1 MAEEKT
7 RTIKSI
13 AVFSLGVISLLYLL
27 NIGVGVIELIPDNIP
42 FVGNLDEGGA
52 VVLLMMC
59 LRYFGFD
66 PAKLF
71 ERRPKRE
78 GTGKQSD

>member
-1 MAEEKT
+1 M
-7 RTIKSI
+7 KSVI
-13 AVFSLGVISLLYLL
+13 VACLGIISILYLL

-66 PAKLF
+66 LTKIF
-71 ERRPKRE
+71 EKRPKTDNSIE
-78 GTGKQSD
+78 